1 MPFGDFPV
9 YGTTYVR
16 GYPLRAAT
24 AVFGMILGAA
34 AISVPSVAQQTP
46 PEPGRPPASAAIN
59 PGAAPAPT
67 VSQSALAKYEGLPV
81 REVRIQSDAAVDP
94 HLLSQLPLQPNQP
107 LDRKKIR
114 ASVQKLFATRQFQD
128 IQVEAEKNQ
137 RGEVTLVFIAE
148 ENYFVNGIFV
158 DGVPQHAPTATQLI
172 NATKMDLGELFT
184 HEKLNTALQNIRRL
198 LVDNGYYHGA
208 VTATEKRNASTQQ
221 VDLFFHVQ
229 SGPLAKV
236 GQVTFRGDSG
246 FEQPELPNIT
256 KLHPGDKVSAAHA
269 RRALERLRK
278 RYQRRD
284 RLEAQ
289 VAVVQRTY
297 HEDTNTLDYVFGI
310 DRGPRIDVKVEG
322 AHLRKGLVK
331 KYVPIY
337 EENAVDDDLLNE
349 GRRNIRDYF
358 QTKGYFD
365 VNVDFGQKQ
374 VDPDQ
379 RLVYYQIK
387 RGERHKL
394 VELDFQGNR
403 YFDRETL
410 IERTQVQP
418 ANYLLR
424 HGRYS
429 QSYLSRDVQN
439 LEALYKANGFQQ
451 VKIKA
456 EVQDDYKGEK
466 GRMRVVVHIEEG
478 PQTLVAKLTF
488 VGNQSIPE
496 QELRTL
502 TNITEGQ
509 PFSDANVASDRD
521 AILTEY
527 LNRGFPDA
535 RFEPSFAPASTDP
548 PRMNVTYKI
557 TEGKRIFVDRV
568 LVSGLDHTRD
578 FVVQRELQ
586 IREGQP
592 LSQRDMLETQR
603 RLYDLGIFNTV
614 NIAVQNPDGDLA
626 EKNIL
631 LNVEE
636 AKRYTFKYGLG
647 FEVQTGTGQGANL
660 PQGRTGISPRVSFD
674 VTRLNFRGRNQTLS
688 LKTRF
693 GRLQQRALVS
703 FDAPRWFGRE
713 NLRFSLTGFY
723 DSTRDVNTFTAERL
737 EGSPQVEQSWSRA
750 TTLVYRFTYRRVKV
764 DPNSLKIDPNLIP
777 LLSRPVR
784 VGIPA
789 VTWIHDKR
797 DDPVDAHHGSFTTF
811 DAGVSDSIFGSEANF
826 SRFLLQNST
835 YRRVLGKKYVL
846 ARSTRIGIADPFSG
860 ANQTLNFI
868 PLPERF
874 FAGGGN
880 SLRGFGFNQA
890 GPRDPQTGF
899 PLGGETLFVNQIELR
914 TPPLPFPFVGE
925 NLSAVLFHDMGNVF
939 KTAKDMW
946 PGLIKVGQ
954 DSKTDCQNLSAL
966 VPCDFNYMSHAVGA
980 GLRYH
985 TPIGPVRVDVGY
997 NLNPA
1002 VFPIRVVDTNGKP
1015 PHVETVH
1022 RINFVF
1028 SIGQTF

>member
-1 MPFGDFPV
+1 MQGQESSPAPPDS
-9 YGTTYVR
+9 
-16 GYPLRAAT
+16 AAVKPDL
-24 AVFGMILGAA
+24 APA
-34 AISVPSVAQQTP
+34 VPSANASTP
-46 PEPGRPPASAAIN
+46 LSR
-59 PGAAPAPT
+59 
-67 VSQSALAKYEGLPV
+67 YEGLPV
-81 REVRIQSDAAVDP
+81 REIRIQSDAAVDP
-94 HLLSQLPLQPNQP
+94 TLTARLPQKTNQP

-114 ASVQKLFATRQFQD
+114 ASVQQLFASRRFQD
-128 IQVEAEKNQ
+128 IQVEAETNQ
-137 RGEVTLVFIAE
+137 RGEVTLVFVAE

-172 NATKMDLGELFT
+172 NAAKLELGELYT
-184 HEKLNTALQNIRRL
+184 TEKLNAAKQNMQRL
-198 LVDNGYYHGA
+198 LLDNGYYHSS
-208 VTATEKRNASTQQ
+208 VMSSEKKNASTQQ
-221 VDLFFHVQ
+221 IDLFFHVHHG
-229 SGPLAKV
+229 SVAKV
-236 GQVTFRGDSG
+236 GQVSFRGDAG
-246 FEQPELPNIT
+246 FDPVELPNIT
-256 KLHPGDKVSAAHA
+256 KLHPGNEVSAAHV

-289 VAVVQRTY
+289 VAVVQRVY
-297 HEDTNTLDYVFGI
+297 HEGSNTINYLFGI
-310 DRGPRIDVKVEG
+310 DRGPKIDVKVEG

-349 GRRNIRDYF
+349 GRRNLRDYF

-365 VNVDFGQKQ
+365 VNVDYGQKQ
-374 VDPDQ
+374 VDPDE
-379 RLVYYQIK
+379 RLVYYEIK

-394 VELDFQGNR
+394 VEVDMDGNN

-410 IERTQVQP
+410 LERMQIQP

-429 QSYLSRDVQN
+429 QSYLARDIQN
-439 LEALYKANGFQQ
+439 LQALYQANGFQQ
-451 VKIKA
+451 VNIKGD
-456 EVQDDYKGEK
+456 VQDDYKGEI
-466 GRMRVVVHIEEG
+466 GRMRVVIHIQEG
-478 PQTLVAKLTF
+478 PQTLTNKLSFT
-488 VGNQSIPE
+488 GNDSIPE

-502 TNITEGQ
+502 TSISEGQ

-527 LNRGFPDA
+527 LNRGFPGA
-535 RFEPSFAPASTDP
+535 RFEASSDPASTNP

-557 TEGKRIFVDRV
+557 TEGKRLFVNRV
-568 LVSGLDHTRD
+568 LLSGLDHTHP

-586 IREGQP
+586 VREGQP

-603 RLYDLGIFNTV
+603 RLYDLGIFNRV
-614 NIAVQNPDGDLA
+614 NIAVQNPDGDLT
-626 EKNIL
+626 EKNLL

-636 AKRYTFKYGLG
+636 AKRYTFNYGLG
-647 FEVQTGTGQGANL
+647 FEVSTGTGQGANL

-693 GRLQQRALVS
+693 GRLQQRALIS

-713 NLRFSLTGFY
+713 NLKFALTGFY

-737 EGSPQVEQSWSRA
+737 EGSPQVEQTWSRA

-784 VGIPA
+784 VGIPS
-789 VTWIHDKR
+789 VTWIHDLR

-826 SRFLLQNST
+826 GRALLQNST

-846 ARSTRIGIADPFSG
+846 ARLTRIGIAEPFSG
-860 ANQTLNFI
+860 ANQNLNFI

-880 SLRGFGFNQA
+880 SLRGFAFNQA
-890 GPRDPQTGF
+890 GPRDLQTGF
-899 PLGGETLFVNQIELR
+899 PVGGESIFVNQIELR
-914 TPPLPFPFVGE
+914 TPALPFPFVGD

-939 KTAKDMW
+939 SSAKDMW
-946 PGLIKVGQ
+946 PGLIKVSQ
-954 DSKTDCQNLSAL
+954 DSKHDCQNLTAN
-966 VPCDFNYMSHAVGA
+966 VPCDFNYMSHAVGT
-980 GLRYH
+980 GLRYR
-985 TPIGPVRVDVGY
+985 TPIGPVRFDLGY
-997 NLNPA
+997 NLNPPF
-1002 VFPIRVVDTNGKP
+1002 FPVRVSTEGHP
-1015 PHVETVH
+1015 AHVE
-1022 RINFVF
+1022 RLSRFNFVF